1 MPYHPRMH
9 PADPDD
15 PKVALVV
22 AAAARA
28 GVTIEPVVF
37 DRDTRTSAEAA
48 AAIGCDLAQ
57 ICKSLVFQAGE
68 RPVLL
73 LLSGADRVDLAKA
86 AHVVGVDHLDRAS
99 ADDAKNATGFT
110 IGATPPFGH
119 ATEVKVFMDRGL
131 LAFDELW
138 AAGGRP
144 DSVFPISPD
153 DLAKASGAE
162 LVDISE

>member
-1 MPYHPRMH
+1 MH
-9 PADPDD
+9 PADPND

-22 AAAARA
+22 AAAAHA
-28 GVTIEPVVF
+28 GVVIEPVVF
-37 DRDTRTSAEAA
+37 DNDTRTSADAA
-48 AAIGCDLAQ
+48 AAIGCDVAQ
-57 ICKSLVFQAGE
+57 ICKSLVFEAEG

-86 AHVVGVDHLDRAS
+86 AEAAGVDHLDRADIE
-99 ADDAKNATGFT
+99 AAKRATGFT

-119 ATEVKVFMDRGL
+119 ATEVEVFMDRGL
-131 LAFDELW
+131 TKFEVVW

-153 DLAKASGAE
+153 DLATASGAA
-162 LVDISE
+162 LVDIRE